1 MAVLERDMI
10 VELKTFIYFGS
21 EEVGKSNHSCNFVF
35 IITSLNGPKL
45 LDN

>member
-10 VELKTFIYFGS
+10 VELNTLIYFG

-45 LDN
+45 LDH